1 MATYFYEGKKISGER
16 IKGALEADSENEV
29 ILILRRQSV
38 FPTKILKE
46 GNEGSKKIEFNL
58 LKKKVKSKDLAV
70 FCRQFGTTIAAGI
83 SVVECVDIL
92 RKQTENK
99 LLSEALDEV
108 FEDVQKGLNLSA
120 SMKKFR
126 KVFPDM
132 LVNMVAA
139 GEISGALD
147 IIMTRMTKHYE
158 KEHKLNMKIQG
169 AMIYPSMLTFFSI
182 AVCFIL
188 LNFVLP
194 SFISMFQSLGATLPL
209 PTRILL
215 KVSDFTR
222 QFWYIFV
229 LIVGL
234 VVYGLKRSLS
244 TAEGKLKFDALKLT
258 MPIFGPVNQ
267 KVATA
272 RFSRSMATMLSSG
285 IGILEAVELVTK
297 VLGNQALSRH
307 IQESTDRLKK
317 GEGISGPLSQVKA
330 FPPMM
335 ISMIRIGE
343 ETGALDKMLE
353 TTADFY
359 DDEVDYAIEKM
370 VQLLNP
376 LILLVM
382 AVVVS
387 MIVMSV
393 ALPMFEI
400 VNAVQNNIN

>member
-1 MATYFYEGKKISGER
+1 MAMYFYEGKKLSGER
-16 IKGALEADSENEV
+16 VKGALEAESENEV
-29 ILILRRQSV
+29 MLILRRQSV
-38 FPTKILKE
+38 FPTKIMKE
-46 GNEGSKKIEFNL
+46 GNEGSVKIDFKL
-58 LKKKVKSKDLAV
+58 LRKKVRSKDLAI
-70 FCRQFGTTIAAGI
+70 FCRQFGTTIGAGI

-92 RKQTENK
+92 RKQSENE
-99 LLSEALDEV
+99 LLTEALNEV
-108 FEDVQKGLNLSA
+108 YEDVQKGLNLSS

-139 GEISGALD
+139 GEASGALD
-147 IIMTRMTKHYE
+147 VIMERMTKHYE

-169 AMIYPSMLTFFSI
+169 AMIYPIMLTVFSV
-182 AVCFIL
+182 AVCVIL

-194 SFISMFQSLGATLPL
+194 SFISMFESLGATLPL
-209 PTRILL
+209 PTKILL
-215 KVSDFTR
+215 KVSDFTK

-234 VVYGLKRSLS
+234 VVYGLRRSLS
-244 TAEGKLKFDALKLT
+244 TAEGKLRFDAIKLT
-258 MPIFGPVNQ
+258 MPIFGPVNR

-272 RFSRSMATMLSSG
+272 RFSRSMSTMLSSG

-297 VLGNQALSRH
+297 VLGNQALAKH
-307 IQESTDRLKK
+307 IQESTERLKK
-317 GEGISGPLSQVKA
+317 GEGISGPLGQVKT

-359 DDEVDYAIEKM
+359 DDEVDYAIDKM

-376 LILLVM
+376 LILLIM
-382 AVVVS
+382 ATVVGA
-387 MIVMSV
+387 IVMSV